1 MVQILVLNPNGSART
16 TQAMVDI
23 AAAHFADVRGYT
35 QIGAPDII
43 TTQAALQDA
52 ARLVPEVAVGSVAG
66 VIVAAFGD
74 PGRADL
80 ARRVTVPV
88 VGIGEAAAR
97 AAARGGCRFAV
108 ATTTPLLKNPVDNLM
123 RQHGAEGDYV
133 GSFFT
138 QGDVET
144 LMRDEAALDAA
155 LIAACA
161 DAVAQGAARVIIGGG
176 PLAQAAIRIAPMV
189 SVPLIQP
196 LPEACKAI
204 AALVPSAGR

>member
-1 MVQILVLNPNGSART
+1 MILT
-16 TQAMVDI
+16 T
-23 AAAHFADVRGYT
+23 
-35 QIGAPDII
+35 
-43 TTQAALQDA
+43 AALHDA
-52 ARLVPEVAVGSVAG
+52 ALLVPEVTVGSVAG

-74 PGRADL
+74 PGRAGL
-80 ARRVTVPV
+80 ARRLSLPV
-88 VGIGEAAAR
+88 VGIGAAAAQ

-108 ATTTPLLKNPVDNLM
+108 VTTTRLLKDPIDDLM
-123 RQHGAEGDYV
+123 RQHGADGDYI

-138 QGDVET
+138 RGILET
-144 LMRDEAALDAA
+144 LMRDDAALDAA

-161 DAVAQGAARVIIGGG
+161 DAVAQGAARVIVGGV

-204 AALVPSAGR
+204 VALVPSAGR